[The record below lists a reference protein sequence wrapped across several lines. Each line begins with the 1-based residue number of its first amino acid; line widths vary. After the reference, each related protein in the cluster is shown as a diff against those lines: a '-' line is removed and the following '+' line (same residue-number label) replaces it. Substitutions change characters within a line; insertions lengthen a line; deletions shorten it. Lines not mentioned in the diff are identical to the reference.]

1 MDTEASF
8 SENILT
14 KKCEYL
20 ESILIRTQN
29 FLNQYQEDP
38 ADVEGIKNFLDERGN
53 LIDSIQELDDIEV
66 ESDNFLDE
74 KNRISTLARKIV
86 EIDKKFYNLLSEKKK
101 KMIKDIKKVTDN
113 INKRSVVLFNQEG
126 KTKLV
131 DIEG

>member
-1 MDTEASF
+1 MDTKASF
-8 SENILT
+8 SENILK

-38 ADVEGIKNFLDERGN
+38 ADVDDIKKFLDERRN
-53 LIDSIQELDDIEV
+53 LIGSLQELDDIEV
-66 ESDNFLDE
+66 ERDNLLDK